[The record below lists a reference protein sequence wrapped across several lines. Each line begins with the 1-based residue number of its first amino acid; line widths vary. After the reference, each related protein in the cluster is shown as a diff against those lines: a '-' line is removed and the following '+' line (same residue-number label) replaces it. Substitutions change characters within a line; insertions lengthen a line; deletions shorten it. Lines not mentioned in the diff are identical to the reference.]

1 MDAVKQKED
10 IVDDEEEGEEE
21 QEEEFSPEKAT
32 DKLI

>member
-32 DKLI
+32 DRLI